1 VASKPAREARALP
14 NPGCSSPA
22 NPSRDGRRGQRPAL
36 QGDDVATSWRV
47 IAGLQVGLVI
57 PDLWQQEAVRALQQG
72 KDVVVQAPTGSGKT
86 YIFELLYPNLKNQA
100 VFTVPTRALAN
111 DKLSEWRAR
120 GWDVGISTGDVAL
133 NLDAKVVVATLETQR
148 GRFLRGEGPGLLVM
162 DEFQMLGDPMRGVHY
177 ELAVALAPKTTQLLF
192 LSGSVANPR
201 DVVAW
206 LQRIG
211 RDAVLIEHK
220 TRPVPLEETDLGNLP
235 DSQFVQSRGPSR
247 TGGSFWPRM
256 IGRAMRADLA
266 PVLVF
271 APRRAAAEQIAQ
283 AIASAVPVR
292 EPLRLTPAQEATAG
306 KSLTKLLRN
315 RVAYHH
321 SGLSYAARAGVVES
335 LAKAGQLNV
344 VVATMGLAAGINFSM
359 RSVIV
364 TDRRYFAGNFERQV
378 EADEL
383 LQMFGRAGRRGLD
396 EVGHAL
402 YTNDLPRLSDTKA
415 RQLRRA
421 AQVDWP
427 SLISVMHAAKQRGD
441 QPFAAAVELTH
452 SLFSVQRVP
461 LGVEHSLETG
471 ARPCGLWVTDE
482 RARFVRRGMI
492 EMLNSREEWEAKPV
506 AESVTLGRA
515 FVREDNRWRR
525 ALTVP
530 RMLDGVG
537 TGNLCRLREQN
548 GYGRE
553 LPIATVLASGE
564 VALVKWL
571 KKEITKKLARNAEPA
586 FTELRGGR
594 RSTPINRE
602 QAPNSDKSRAGT
614 QLRNSSRAGSP
625 MRRRALSREEFE
637 SEVRP
642 LLTELVKP
650 GVIVDWIMRG
660 NLISVRLDYAN
671 VPVNAYIDSAGKALI
686 DPPERENLP
695 DVCRTCDQLEH
706 DKTVAIVN
714 SPTYAWRHLGL
725 IEPDGTPTRRGMIF
739 SFFHGGE
746 GLAVAVALEDETYPI
761 EELVFDL
768 ANIRAGPRFAGED
781 TPTGGR
787 LGILCQQIYGRADYP
802 GYLTMGVPV
811 HYGAGASEVVRAVVA
826 DPRSKHKLTNELLR
840 HGDIERALVEW
851 RSILRHIVIAPAYPL
866 PRWTELKAAAKE
878 LLDKTASPTSAVD
891 LGTLVPL
898 QQRAGG
904 SDPPSFRSSATTT
917 ATGRGKH
924 HHLWRNP
931 SFDEL

>member
-1 VASKPAREARALP
+1 MT
-14 NPGCSSPA
+14 PGFGA
-22 NPSRDGRRGQRPAL
+22 
-36 QGDDVATSWRV
+36 
-47 IAGLQVGLVI
+47 GLVI

-86 YIFELLYPNLKNQA
+86 YIFELLYPSLKSQA

-177 ELAVALAPKTTQLLF
+177 ELAVALAPKATQLLF

-235 DSQFVQSRGPSR
+235 DSQFVQSRSPSR

-283 AIASAVPVR
+283 AIASALPVR
-292 EPLRLTPAQEATAG
+292 DPLRLTPAQEATAG

-402 YTNDLPRLSDTKA
+402 YTNDLPRLSDAKA

-421 AQVDWP
+421 TQVDWP
-427 SLISVMHAAKQRGD
+427 SLISVMHAANQRGE
-441 QPFAAAVELTH
+441 QAFAAAVQLTH
-452 SLFSVQRVP
+452 SLFSVQPVP
-461 LGVEHSLETG
+461 LGVEHTLESG
-471 ARPCGLWVTDE
+471 PRPCGLWVTDE

-492 EMLNSREEWEAKPV
+492 EMLNLLEEWEAKP
-506 AESVTLGRA
+506 ATESVTLGRA
-515 FVREDNRWRR
+515 FVRENDRWRR

-530 RMLDGVG
+530 HMLDGVG

-548 GYGRE
+548 RCGRE
-553 LPIATVLASGE
+553 LPVATVLASGKA
-564 VALVKWL
+564 ALVKWL
-571 KKEITKKLARNAEPA
+571 RKAVKQKKENKAERCEPHGQPMSSAEKLSRQ
-586 FTELRGGR
+586 RG
-594 RSTPINRE
+594 TVTRE
-602 QAPNSDKSRAGT
+602 Q
-614 QLRNSSRAGSP
+614 
-625 MRRRALSREEFE
+625 FE
-637 SEVRP
+637 TDFRP
-642 LLTELVKP
+642 KLVELVKP
-650 GVIVDWIMRG
+650 GTIVDWTMRG
-660 NLISVRLDYAN
+660 
-671 VPVNAYIDSAGKALI
+671 K
-686 DPPERENLP
+686 
-695 DVCRTCDQLEH
+695 
-706 DKTVAIVN
+706 
-714 SPTYAWRHLGL
+714 
-725 IEPDGTPTRRGMIF
+725 
-739 SFFHGGE
+739 
-746 GLAVAVALEDETYPI
+746 
-761 EELVFDL
+761 
-768 ANIRAGPRFAGED
+768 
-781 TPTGGR
+781 
-787 LGILCQQIYGRADYP
+787 
-802 GYLTMGVPV
+802 
-811 HYGAGASEVVRAVVA
+811 
-826 DPRSKHKLTNELLR
+826 
-840 HGDIERALVEW
+840 
-851 RSILRHIVIAPAYPL
+851 
-866 PRWTELKAAAKE
+866 
-878 LLDKTASPTSAVD
+878 
-891 LGTLVPL
+891 
-898 QQRAGG
+898 
-904 SDPPSFRSSATTT
+904 
-917 ATGRGKH
+917 
-924 HHLWRNP
+924 
-931 SFDEL
+931 

>member
-1 VASKPAREARALP
+1 MK
-14 NPGCSSPA
+14 
-22 NPSRDGRRGQRPAL
+22 
-36 QGDDVATSWRV
+36 
-47 IAGLQVGLVI
+47 AGLAVGLII

-86 YIFELLYPNLKNQA
+86 YIFELLYPNLKTQA

-111 DKLSEWRAR
+111 DKLSEWRVR

-177 ELAVALAPKTTQLLF
+177 ELAVALAPKATQLLF
-192 LSGSVANPR
+192 LSGSVANPS

-235 DSQFVQSRGPSR
+235 DSQFVQSRN
-247 TGGSFWPRM
+247 FWPRM

-283 AIASAVPVR
+283 AIASALPVR
-292 EPLRLTPAQEATAG
+292 DPLRLTSAQEQTAG

-335 LAKAGQLNV
+335 LAKTGQLNV

-364 TDRRYFAGNFERQV
+364 TDRGYFAGNFERQV

-415 RQLRRA
+415 RQLKRA

-427 SLISVMHAAKQRGD
+427 SLISVMHAAKQRGE
-441 QPFAAAVELTH
+441 QPFAAGVQLTQ

-461 LGVEHSLETG
+461 LGVEHSLESG
-471 ARPCGLWVTDE
+471 PRACGLWVTDE
-482 RARFVRRGMI
+482 RARFVRRAMI
-492 EMLNSREEWEAKPV
+492 EMLNFREEWEAKPA

-515 FVREDNRWRR
+515 FVRENDRWRR
-525 ALTVP
+525 ALTLP

-537 TGNLCRLREQN
+537 MGNLCRLREQN
-548 GYGRE
+548 HYGRE
-553 LPIATVLASGE
+553 LPVATVLASGE

-571 KKEITKKLARNAEPA
+571 KREMTKKLAENAERPTSNA
-586 FTELRGGR
+586 QRPMTMRAVKEKKENAERPTLNAQRPIKNLAARRGTFTH
-594 RSTPINRE
+594 E
-602 QAPNSDKSRAGT
+602 QFETEIRA
-614 QLRNSSRAGSP
+614 QL
-625 MRRRALSREEFE
+625 
-637 SEVRP
+637 V
-642 LLTELVKP
+642 ELVKP
-650 GVIVDWIMRG
+650 GTIVDWIMRG
-660 NLISVRLDYAN
+660 NLLSIRLDYGD
-671 VPVNAYIDSAGKALI
+671 VPLNAHLDSLGKALI
-686 DPPERENLP
+686 DPPERKNLP
-695 DVCRTCDQLEH
+695 DFCRTCDQLEH

-725 IEPDGTPTRRGMIF
+725 VESDGTPTTRGMIF

-761 EELVFDL
+761 DELIFDL

-781 TPTGGR
+781 APMGGR
-787 LGILCQQIYGRADYP
+787 LGILCQRVYRRADYP

-811 HYGAGASEVVRAVVA
+811 QYGAGASEVVRALVA
-826 DPRSKHKLTNELLR
+826 DPRCKHKLTNELLR

-851 RSILRHIVIAPAYPL
+851 RSILRHIVLAPAYPL
-866 PRWTELKAAAKE
+866 SRWTELKAAAEE

-891 LGTLVPL
+891 LAALVPL

-904 SDPPSFRSSATTT
+904 
-917 ATGRGKH
+917 K
-924 HHLWRNP
+924 
-931 SFDEL
+931 

>member
-1 VASKPAREARALP
+1 MT
-14 NPGCSSPA
+14 PGFGA
-22 NPSRDGRRGQRPAL
+22 
-36 QGDDVATSWRV
+36 
-47 IAGLQVGLVI
+47 GLVI

-86 YIFELLYPNLKNQA
+86 YIFELLYPNLKTQA

-133 NLDAKVVVATLETQR
+133 NLEAKVVVATLETQR

-177 ELAVALAPKTTQLLF
+177 ELAVALAPKNTQLLF

-220 TRPVPLEETDLGNLP
+220 TRPVPLEETDLGNLS
-235 DSQFVQSRGPSR
+235 DSQFVQSRN
-247 TGGSFWPRM
+247 FWPRM

-283 AIASAVPVR
+283 AIASALPVR
-292 EPLRLTPAQEATAG
+292 DPLRLTPAQEATAG

-427 SLISVMHAAKQRGD
+427 SLISVMHAAKQRGE

-461 LGVEHSLETG
+461 LGVEHSLDSG
-471 ARPCGLWVTDE
+471 PRPCGLWVTDE

-492 EMLNSREEWEAKPV
+492 EMLNSREEWEAKPA
-506 AESVTLGRA
+506 AESVMLGRA
-515 FVREDNRWRR
+515 FVRENDRWRR

-548 GYGRE
+548 HYGRE
-553 LPIATVLASGE
+553 LPVATVLASGE
-564 VALVKWL
+564 VAFVKWL
-571 KKEITKKLARNAEPA
+571 KKAIGVRVLARNH
-586 FTELRGGR
+586 FDTD
-594 RSTPINRE
+594 I
-602 QAPNSDKSRAGT
+602 RA
-614 QLRNSSRAGSP
+614 RIP
-625 MRRRALSREEFE
+625 D
-637 SEVRP
+637 
-642 LLTELVKP
+642 LVKP
-650 GVIVDWIMRG
+650 GTIVDWITRG

-671 VPVNAYIDSAGKALI
+671 VPVNAHIDSAGKGLI
-686 DPPERENLP
+686 NPPERENLP
-695 DVCRTCDQLEH
+695 DVCRACDQLEH

-725 IEPDGTPTRRGMIF
+725 VEPDGTPTRRGMIF

-761 EELVFDL
+761 DDLVFDL

-781 TPTGGR
+781 APMGGR
-787 LGILCQQIYGRADYP
+787 LGILCQRIYGRADYP

-811 HYGAGASEVVRAVVA
+811 HYGAGASEVVRALVA
-826 DPRSKHKLTNELLR
+826 DPRSKHKLTSELLR

-851 RSILRHIVIAPAYPL
+851 RSILRHVVLAPAYL
-866 PRWTELKAAAKE
+866 LSRWTELKAAAEE
-878 LLDKTASPTSAVD
+878 LVDRTASPTSAVD
-891 LGTLVPL
+891 LATLVPL

-904 SDPPSFRSSATTT
+904 SDPPSSRSRGTT
-917 ATGRGKH
+917 AERRVTR
-924 HHLWRNP
+924 
-931 SFDEL
+931 D

>member
-1 VASKPAREARALP
+1 MT
-14 NPGCSSPA
+14 PGFGA
-22 NPSRDGRRGQRPAL
+22 
-36 QGDDVATSWRV
+36 
-47 IAGLQVGLVI
+47 GLVI

-86 YIFELLYPNLKNQA
+86 YIFELLYPNLKTQA

-111 DKLSEWRAR
+111 DKLSEWRVR

-177 ELAVALAPKTTQLLF
+177 ELAVALAPKATQLLF

-235 DSQFVQSRGPSR
+235 DSQFVQSRSPSR

-283 AIASAVPVR
+283 AIASALPVR
-292 EPLRLTPAQEATAG
+292 DPLRLTPAQEATAG

-427 SLISVMHAAKQRGD
+427 SLISVMHAAKQRGE
-441 QPFAAAVELTH
+441 QPFAAAVELTQ

-461 LGVEHSLETG
+461 LGVEHSLESG
-471 ARPCGLWVTDE
+471 PRPCGLWVTDE

-492 EMLNSREEWEAKPV
+492 EMLNSLEEWEAKPA
-506 AESVTLGRA
+506 AESVMLGRA
-515 FVREDNRWRR
+515 FVRENDRWRR

-537 TGNLCRLREQN
+537 MGNLCRLREQN
-548 GYGRE
+548 HYGRE
-553 LPIATVLASGE
+553 LPVATVLASGE

-571 KKEITKKLARNAEPA
+571 KR
-586 FTELRGGR
+586 ELKPGKNVQRP
-594 RSTPINRE
+594 TPINRE
-602 QAPNSDKSRAGT
+602 QASNPEKLSG
-614 QLRNSSRAGSP
+614 
-625 MRRRALSREEFE
+625 RRAQ
-637 SEVRP
+637 RP
-642 LLTELVKP
+642 MKDL
-650 GVIVDWIMRG
+650 
-660 NLISVRLDYAN
+660 A
-671 VPVNAYIDSAGKALI
+671 A
-686 DPPERENLP
+686 
-695 DVCRTCDQLEH
+695 
-706 DKTVAIVN
+706 
-714 SPTYAWRHLGL
+714 
-725 IEPDGTPTRRGMIF
+725 RRGTF
-739 SFFHGGE
+739 THEQF
-746 GLAVAVALEDETYPI
+746 ET
-761 EELVFDL
+761 E
-768 ANIRAGPRFAGED
+768 IRP
-781 TPTGGR
+781 
-787 LGILCQQIYGRADYP
+787 Q
-802 GYLTMGVPV
+802 
-811 HYGAGASEVVRAVVA
+811 
-826 DPRSKHKLTNELLR
+826 
-840 HGDIERALVEW
+840 
-851 RSILRHIVIAPAYPL
+851 
-866 PRWTELKAAAKE
+866 
-878 LLDKTASPTSAVD
+878 LD
-891 LGTLVPL
+891 
-898 QQRAGG
+898 
-904 SDPPSFRSSATTT
+904 
-917 ATGRGKH
+917 
-924 HHLWRNP
+924 
-931 SFDEL
+931 

>member
-1 VASKPAREARALP
+1 MT
-14 NPGCSSPA
+14 PGFGP
-22 NPSRDGRRGQRPAL
+22 
-36 QGDDVATSWRV
+36 
-47 IAGLQVGLVI
+47 GLVI

-72 KDVVVQAPTGSGKT
+72 KDVIVHAPTGSGKT
-86 YIFELLYPNLKNQA
+86 YIFELLYPNLKQQA

-120 GWDVGISTGDVAL
+120 GWDVGISTGDIAL
-133 NLDAKVVVATLETQR
+133 NLDARVVVATLETQR
-148 GRFLRGEGPGLLVM
+148 GRFLRGEGPGLLVI
-162 DEFQMLGDPMRGVHY
+162 DEFQMLGDAMRGVHY
-177 ELAVALAPKTTQLLF
+177 ELAVALAPKRTQLLL
-192 LSGSVANPR
+192 LSGSVANSK

-235 DSQFVQSRGPSR
+235 DSQFVQSRSPSSPRPVFDR

-283 AIASAVPVR
+283 TIASALPMR
-292 EPLRLTPAQEATAG
+292 DPLRLTPAQEATAG

-335 LAKAGQLNV
+335 LAKAAQLNV

-402 YTNDLPRLSDTKA
+402 YTAALPRLSDTKA

-427 SLISVMHAAKQRGD
+427 SLISVMHAAKQRGE

-471 ARPCGLWVTDE
+471 PRPCGLWVTDE

-492 EMLNSREEWEAKPV
+492 EMLSSREEWEAKP
-506 AESVTLGRA
+506 ASESVTLGRA
-515 FVREDNRWRR
+515 FVRENDRWRR
-525 ALTVP
+525 ALTVA

-537 TGNLCRLREQN
+537 TGSLCRLREQN
-548 GYGRE
+548 HYGRE
-553 LPIATVLASGE
+553 LPVATVLASGE
-564 VALVKWL
+564 AALVKWL
-571 KKEITKKLARNAEPA
+571 KKAIGARVV
-586 FTELRGGR
+586 
-594 RSTPINRE
+594 S
-602 QAPNSDKSRAGT
+602 PND
-614 QLRNSSRAGSP
+614 
-625 MRRRALSREEFE
+625 FDI
-637 SEVRP
+637 EVRAHIP
-642 LLTELVKP
+642 DLVKP
-650 GVIVDWIMRG
+650 ATIVDWITRG
-660 NLISVRLDYAN
+660 KLLSIRLDYAN
-671 VPVNAYIDSAGKALI
+671 VPVNAHIDSAGNALV

-695 DVCRTCDQLEH
+695 DVCRACDQLEH

-714 SPTYAWRHLGL
+714 SPTDAWRHLGL
-725 IEPDGTPTRRGMIF
+725 VEPDGPPTGRGMIF

-746 GLAVAVALEDETYPI
+746 GLAVAIALEDETYPI
-761 EELVFDL
+761 DELVFDL
-768 ANIRAGPRFAGED
+768 ANIRAGPRFADED
-781 TPTGGR
+781 APMGGR
-787 LGILCQQIYGRADYP
+787 LGILCQRIYGRADYP
-802 GYLTMGVPV
+802 GYLSMGVPV
-811 HYGAGASEVVRAVVA
+811 QYGAGASEVVRALVA
-826 DPRSKHKLTNELLR
+826 DPRSKHKLTSELLR

-851 RSILRHIVIAPAYPL
+851 RSILRHIVVAPAYPL
-866 PRWTELKAAAKE
+866 SRWTELKAAAEE
-878 LLDKTASPTSAVD
+878 LVDKTASPTSAVD
-891 LGTLVPL
+891 LAALVPL
-898 QQRAGG
+898 QHRAGG
-904 SDPPSFRSSATTT
+904 GGATARQASSLA
-917 ATGRGKH
+917 K
-924 HHLWRNP
+924 
-931 SFDEL
+931 SKS

>member
-1 VASKPAREARALP
+1 M
-14 NPGCSSPA
+14 SSIGA
-22 NPSRDGRRGQRPAL
+22 
-36 QGDDVATSWRV
+36 
-47 IAGLQVGLVI
+47 GLVI

-86 YIFELLYPNLKNQA
+86 YIFELLYPNLKTRA

-120 GWDVGISTGDVAL
+120 GWDVGISTGDIAL

-177 ELAVALAPKTTQLLF
+177 ELAVALAPKATQLLF

-235 DSQFVQSRGPSR
+235 DSQFVQSRSPIR
-247 TGGSFWPRM
+247 TGGPCWPRL
-256 IGRAMRADLA
+256 IGRAIRADLA

-283 AIASAVPVR
+283 AIASALPVR
-292 EPLRLTPAQEATAG
+292 DPLRLTPAQEVTAG

-421 AQVDWP
+421 TQVDWP
-427 SLISVMHAAKQRGD
+427 SLISVMHAAKQRGE
-441 QPFAAAVELTH
+441 QPFAAAVELAH

-461 LGVEHSLETG
+461 LGVEHSLESG
-471 ARPCGLWVTDE
+471 PRPCGFWVTDE

-492 EMLNSREEWEAKPV
+492 EMLNSRKEWEAKPA
-506 AESVTLGRA
+506 AESVTLSRA
-515 FVREDNRWRR
+515 FVRENDRWRR

-548 GYGRE
+548 YYGRE
-553 LPIATVLASGE
+553 LPVATVLASGE
-564 VALVKWL
+564 AALVKWL
-571 KKEITKKLARNAEPA
+571 KKAIGARCEPHGQLTSSPEKL
-586 FTELRGGR
+586 
-594 RSTPINRE
+594 S
-602 QAPNSDKSRAGT
+602 
-614 QLRNSSRAGSP
+614 
-625 MRRRALSREEFE
+625 RRRAERSEPDGRSTANAQRRIRKRTLSREEFE
-637 SEVRP
+637 NEVRP
-642 LLTELVKP
+642 LLTDLVKP
-650 GVIVDWIMRG
+650 GTIVDWTMRG
-660 NLISVRLDYAN
+660 KLISIRLDYGN
-671 VPVNAYIDSAGKALI
+671 VPVNAHIDSAGNALI

-725 IEPDGTPTRRGMIF
+725 VEPDGTPTMRGMIF

-761 EELVFDL
+761 DELVFDL

-781 TPTGGR
+781 APLGGR
-787 LGILCQQIYGRADYP
+787 LGILCQRVYRRADYP

-811 HYGAGASEVVRAVVA
+811 QYGAGASEVVRALVA
-826 DPRSKHKLTNELLR
+826 DPRSKHKLTSELLR

-851 RSILRHIVIAPAYPL
+851 RSILRHVVLAPAYPL
-866 PRWTELKAAAKE
+866 SRWTELKAAAQQ
-878 LLDKTASPTSAVD
+878 LVDKTASPTSAVD
-891 LGTLVPL
+891 LATLVPL
-898 QQRAGG
+898 
-904 SDPPSFRSSATTT
+904 
-917 ATGRGKH
+917 
-924 HHLWRNP
+924 
-931 SFDEL
+931 

>member
-1 VASKPAREARALP
+1 MT
-14 NPGCSSPA
+14 PGFGA
-22 NPSRDGRRGQRPAL
+22 
-36 QGDDVATSWRV
+36 
-47 IAGLQVGLVI
+47 GLVI

-72 KDVVVQAPTGSGKT
+72 QDVVVQAPTGSGKT
-86 YIFELLYPNLKNQA
+86 YIFELLYPDLKTQA

-111 DKLSEWRAR
+111 DKLSEWRVR

-162 DEFQMLGDPMRGVHY
+162 DEFQMLGDLMRGVHY
-177 ELAVALAPKTTQLLF
+177 ELAVALAPKATQLLF

-211 RDAVLIEHK
+211 RHAVLIEHK

-235 DSQFVQSRGPSR
+235 DSQFVQSRSPSSPRPVFDR

-256 IGRAMRADLA
+256 IGRAMRANLA

-283 AIASAVPVR
+283 AIASALPVR
-292 EPLRLTPAQEATAG
+292 DPLRLTPAQEATAG

-402 YTNDLPRLSDTKA
+402 YTNDLPRLSDAKA

-427 SLISVMHAAKQRGD
+427 SLISVMYAAKQRGE
-441 QPFAAAVELTH
+441 QPFAAAVELTQ

-461 LGVEHSLETG
+461 LGVEYSLESG
-471 ARPCGLWVTDE
+471 PRPCGLWVTDE

-492 EMLNSREEWEAKPV
+492 EMLSSLEEWEAKPA
-506 AESVTLGRA
+506 AESVMLGRA
-515 FVREDNRWRR
+515 FVRENDRWRR

-537 TGNLCRLREQN
+537 MGNLCRLREQN
-548 GYGRE
+548 HYGRE
-553 LPIATVLASGE
+553 LPVATVLASGE

-571 KKEITKKLARNAEPA
+571 RREVTKKLAKNAERPTPNTQRPMEDLA
-586 FTELRGGR
+586 ARRGIFTH
-594 RSTPINRE
+594 E
-602 QAPNSDKSRAGT
+602 QFETDIRP
-614 QLRNSSRAGSP
+614 QL
-625 MRRRALSREEFE
+625 
-637 SEVRP
+637 V
-642 LLTELVKP
+642 ELVKP
-650 GVIVDWIMRG
+650 GAIVDWIMRG
-660 NLISVRLDYAN
+660 NLLSIRLDYAN
-671 VPVNAYIDSAGKALI
+671 VPVNAHIDSLGNALI

-695 DVCRTCDQLEH
+695 DVCRTCDQLEC

-725 IEPDGTPTRRGMIF
+725 VEPDGTPTTRGMIF

-761 EELVFDL
+761 DELVFDL

-781 TPTGGR
+781 APMGGR
-787 LGILCQQIYGRADYP
+787 LGILCQRVYRRADYP

-811 HYGAGASEVVRAVVA
+811 QYGAGASEVVQALVA
-826 DPRSKHKLTNELLR
+826 DPRSRHKLTNELLR

-851 RSILRHIVIAPAYPL
+851 RSILRHIVLAPAYPL
-866 PRWTELKAAAKE
+866 SRWTELKAAAEE
-878 LLDKTASPTSAVD
+878 LIDKTASPMSAVD
-891 LGTLVPL
+891 LATFVPL
-898 QQRAGG
+898 QHRAV
-904 SDPPSFRSSATTT
+904 
-917 ATGRGKH
+917 GK
-924 HHLWRNP
+924 
-931 SFDEL
+931 

>member
-1 VASKPAREARALP
+1 M
-14 NPGCSSPA
+14 SSIGA
-22 NPSRDGRRGQRPAL
+22 
-36 QGDDVATSWRV
+36 
-47 IAGLQVGLVI
+47 GLVI

-72 KDVVVQAPTGSGKT
+72 NDVVVQAPTGSGKT
-86 YIFELLYPNLKNQA
+86 YIFELLYPNLKTQA

-192 LSGSVANPR
+192 LSGSVANPH

-235 DSQFVQSRGPSR
+235 DSQFVQSRSPSR

-283 AIASAVPVR
+283 AIASAIPVR
-292 EPLRLTPAQEATAG
+292 DPLRLTPAQEATAG

-402 YTNDLPRLSDTKA
+402 YMNDLPRLSDTKA

-471 ARPCGLWVTDE
+471 PRPCGLWVTDE
-482 RARFVRRGMI
+482 RARFVRRAMI
-492 EMLNSREEWEAKPV
+492 EMLNSHEEWEAKPA

-515 FVREDNRWRR
+515 FVRENDRWRQ

-530 RMLDGVG
+530 RMLEGVG
-537 TGNLCRLREQN
+537 TGNLCRLRDQHH
-548 GYGRE
+548 YGRE
-553 LPIATVLASGE
+553 LPVATVLASGK
-564 VALVKWL
+564 VALAKWL
-571 KKEITKKLARNAEPA
+571 KGALKQRKENAERPTSNA
-586 FTELRGGR
+586 VMARGAHAALRA
-594 RSTPINRE
+594 
-602 QAPNSDKSRAGT
+602 QH
-614 QLRNSSRAGSP
+614 P
-625 MRRRALSREEFE
+625 MKMGALSHDEFE

-642 LLTELVKP
+642 LLPELVKP
-650 GVIVDWIMRG
+650 GTIVDWIMRG
-660 NLISVRLDYAN
+660 KLISIRLDYAN
-671 VPVNAYIDSAGKALI
+671 VPVNAYIDSAGNALI
-686 DPPERENLP
+686 EPPERENLP
-695 DVCRTCDQLEH
+695 EVCRTWDQLEY
-706 DKTVAIVN
+706 DKTVAILN
-714 SPTYAWRHLGL
+714 SPTHAWRHLGL
-725 IEPDGTPTRRGMIF
+725 IEPDGTPTQRGMIF
-739 SFFHGGE
+739 SFFHSGE
-746 GLAVAVALEDETYPI
+746 GLAVAAALEDETYPI
-761 EELVFDL
+761 DELVFDL
-768 ANIRAGPRFAGED
+768 ANIRAGPRFADED
-781 TPTGGR
+781 APMGGR
-787 LGILCQQIYGRADYP
+787 LGILCQRVYRRADYP

-811 HYGAGASEVVRAVVA
+811 HYGAGASEAVRALVA
-826 DPRSKHKLTNELLR
+826 DPRSRHKLTNELLR

-851 RSILRHIVIAPAYPL
+851 RSILRHIVLAPAYPL
-866 PRWTELKAAAKE
+866 SRWMELKAAAQK

-891 LGTLVPL
+891 FGTLAPL
-898 QQRAGG
+898 QKRPGEANA
-904 SDPPSFRSSATTT
+904 SLAKSKF
-917 ATGRGKH
+917 
-924 HHLWRNP
+924 
-931 SFDEL
+931 

>member
-1 VASKPAREARALP
+1 MK
-14 NPGCSSPA
+14 
-22 NPSRDGRRGQRPAL
+22 
-36 QGDDVATSWRV
+36 
-47 IAGLQVGLVI
+47 AGLAVGLLI

-72 KDVVVQAPTGSGKT
+72 QDVVVQAPTGSGKT
-86 YIFELLYPNLKNQA
+86 YIFELLYPNLKTQA

-111 DKLSEWRAR
+111 DKLSEWRVR

-133 NLDAKVVVATLETQR
+133 NLEAKVVVATLETQR

-177 ELAVALAPKTTQLLF
+177 ELAVALAPKATQLLF

-211 RDAVLIEHK
+211 RQAVLIEHK

-235 DSQFVQSRGPSR
+235 DSQFVQSRSPSSPRPVFDR

-256 IGRAMRADLA
+256 IGRAMRANLA

-271 APRRAAAEQIAQ
+271 APRRVAAEKIAQ
-283 AIASAVPVR
+283 AIASALPVR
-292 EPLRLTPAQEATAG
+292 DPLRLTPAQEATAG

-364 TDRRYFAGNFERQV
+364 TDRRYFAGNFERRV

-402 YTNDLPRLSDTKA
+402 YTNDLPRLSDAKA
-415 RQLRRA
+415 RQLTRA
-421 AQVDWP
+421 TQVDWP
-427 SLISVMHAAKQRGD
+427 SLISVMHAAKQRGE
-441 QPFAAAVELTH
+441 QPFAAAVELTQ

-461 LGVEHSLETG
+461 LGVEHSLDIG
-471 ARPCGLWVTDE
+471 PRPCGLWVTDE

-492 EMLNSREEWEAKPV
+492 EMLSSLEEWEAKP
-506 AESVTLGRA
+506 AEESVILGRA
-515 FVREDNRWRR
+515 FVRENDRWRR

-530 RMLDGVG
+530 RMLNGVG

-548 GYGRE
+548 HYGRE
-553 LPIATVLASGE
+553 LPVATVLASGE
-564 VALVKWL
+564 AALVKWL
-571 KKEITKKLARNAEPA
+571 KRELKAGKNVQRRTPNAERPLEDVA
-586 FTELRGGR
+586 GR
-594 RSTPINRE
+594 RGTVTHE
-602 QAPNSDKSRAGT
+602 QFETEIRSR
-614 QLRNSSRAGSP
+614 L
-625 MRRRALSREEFE
+625 
-637 SEVRP
+637 V
-642 LLTELVKP
+642 ELVKP

-660 NLISVRLDYAN
+660 KLISIRLDYAN
-671 VPVNAYIDSAGKALI
+671 VLVNAHIDSLGNALI

-695 DVCRTCDQLEH
+695 DVCRACDQLEH

-725 IEPDGTPTRRGMIF
+725 VEPDGTPTTRGKIF

-761 EELVFDL
+761 DELVFDL

-781 TPTGGR
+781 APSGGR
-787 LGILCQQIYGRADYP
+787 LGILCQRVYRRADYP
-802 GYLTMGVPV
+802 GYLAMGVPV
-811 HYGAGASEVVRAVVA
+811 QYGAGASEVVRALVA
-826 DPRSKHKLTNELLR
+826 DPHSRHKLTNELLR

-851 RSILRHIVIAPAYPL
+851 RSILRHIVLAPAYPSS
-866 PRWTELKAAAKE
+866 RWTELKATAEE
-878 LLDKTASPTSAVD
+878 LIDKTASPTAAVD

-898 QQRAGG
+898 QQRAL
-904 SDPPSFRSSATTT
+904 
-917 ATGRGKH
+917 GK
-924 HHLWRNP
+924 
-931 SFDEL
+931 

>member
-1 VASKPAREARALP
+1 VI
-14 NPGCSSPA
+14 
-22 NPSRDGRRGQRPAL
+22 
-36 QGDDVATSWRV
+36 QGLS
-47 IAGLQVGLVI
+47 VGLVI

-86 YIFELLYPNLKNQA
+86 YIFELLYPNLKTQA

-111 DKLSEWRAR
+111 DKLSEWRTR

-192 LSGSVANPR
+192 LSGSVANPH

-211 RDAVLIEHK
+211 RSAVLIEHK

-235 DSQFVQSRGPSR
+235 DSQFVQSRGPSSPRRVFDR

-271 APRRAAAEQIAQ
+271 APRRAAAEEIAQ

-292 EPLRLTPAQEATAG
+292 EPLRLTPAQEAIAG
-306 KSLTKLLRN
+306 KSLTKLLRS

-364 TDRRYFAGNFERQV
+364 TDRRYFANNFERQV

-402 YTNDLPRLSDTKA
+402 YTNDLPRLSDAKA
-415 RQLRRA
+415 RQLKRA
-421 AQVDWP
+421 TQVDWP
-427 SLISVMHAAKQRGD
+427 SLISVMHAAADRGKKSEVGNQKSEFGSETTD
-441 QPFAAAVELTH
+441 IRGRISERTPFAAAVELTH

-471 ARPCGLWVTDE
+471 PRPCGLWVTDE
-482 RARFVRRGMI
+482 RARFVRRGMT
-492 EMLNSREEWEAKPV
+492 EMLNSREEWQAKPA

-515 FVREDNRWRR
+515 FVRENDRWRR
-525 ALTVP
+525 ALSVP
-530 RMLDGVG
+530 RMLEGIG

-548 GYGRE
+548 RYGRE
-553 LPIATVLASGE
+553 LPVATVLASGE
-564 VALVKWL
+564 AALAKWL
-571 KKEITKKLARNAEPA
+571 RRELKARTNVQRPTKEQR
-586 FTELRGGR
+586 LRLG
-594 RSTPINRE
+594 
-602 QAPNSDKSRAGT
+602 
-614 QLRNSSRAGSP
+614 
-625 MRRRALSREEFE
+625 ALSHEEFE

-642 LLTELVKP
+642 LLPDLVKP
-650 GVIVDWIMRG
+650 GTIVDWIMRG
-660 NLISVRLDYAN
+660 KLISIRLDYAD
-671 VPVNAYIDSAGKALI
+671 VPVNAHIDAVGKPLI

-695 DVCRTCDQLEH
+695 DICRACDQLEH

-725 IEPDGTPTRRGMIF
+725 VGPDGTPTTRGMIF

-746 GLAVAVALEDETYPI
+746 GLAVAAAVEDETYAI
-761 EELVFDL
+761 DELVFDL

-781 TPTGGR
+781 SPMGGR
-787 LGILCQQIYGRADYP
+787 LGILCQRVYGRADYP
-802 GYLTMGVPV
+802 GYLVMGVPV
-811 HYGAGASEVVRAVVA
+811 HYGAGASEVVRALVA
-826 DPRSKHKLTNELLR
+826 DPRSKHKFTNELLR
-840 HGDIERALVEW
+840 HGDIERAQVEW
-851 RSILRHIVIAPAYPL
+851 RSLLRHIVLAPAYPL
-866 PRWTELKAAAKE
+866 GRWTELKAAAND
-878 LLDKTASPTSAVD
+878 LVDKTA
-891 LGTLVPL
+891 
-898 QQRAGG
+898 
-904 SDPPSFRSSATTT
+904 PPRSSVDVATL
-917 ATGRGKH
+917 AA
-924 HHLWRNP
+924 L
-931 SFDEL
+931 

>member
-1 VASKPAREARALP
+1 MI
-14 NPGCSSPA
+14 PGFGA
-22 NPSRDGRRGQRPAL
+22 
-36 QGDDVATSWRV
+36 
-47 IAGLQVGLVI
+47 GLVI

-86 YIFELLYPNLKNQA
+86 YIFELLYPNLKTQA

-177 ELAVALAPKTTQLLF
+177 ELAVALAPKATQLLF

-235 DSQFVQSRGPSR
+235 DSQFVQSRSPSSPRPVFDR

-283 AIASAVPVR
+283 AIASALPVR
-292 EPLRLTPAQEATAG
+292 DPLRLTPAQEATAG

-335 LAKAGQLNV
+335 LAKAGQLDV

-427 SLISVMHAAKQRGD
+427 SLISVMHVAKQRGE
-441 QPFAAAVELTH
+441 QPFAAAMELTQ

-461 LGVEHSLETG
+461 LGVEHSLESG
-471 ARPCGLWVTDE
+471 PRPCGLWVTDE

-492 EMLNSREEWEAKPV
+492 EMLNFLEEWEAKPA

-515 FVREDNRWRR
+515 FVRENNRWRR

-530 RMLDGVG
+530 RMIDGVG

-548 GYGRE
+548 HYGRE
-553 LPIATVLASGE
+553 LPVATVLASGK

-571 KKEITKKLARNAEPA
+571 RR
-586 FTELRGGR
+586 ELKPGKNVQR
-594 RSTPINRE
+594 P
-602 QAPNSDKSRAGT
+602 APNAQR
-614 QLRNSSRAGSP
+614 P
-625 MRRRALSREEFE
+625 MRVRALSRDEFE
-637 SEVRP
+637 NEVRP
-642 LLTELVKP
+642 LLTDFVKP
-650 GVIVDWIMRG
+650 GTIVDWITRG
-660 NLISVRLDYAN
+660 NLISIRLDYAG
-671 VPVNAYIDSAGKALI
+671 VPVKAHIDSAGNALI
-686 DPPERENLP
+686 DPPERDNLP
-695 DVCRTCDQLEH
+695 DVCRRCDQLEH

-725 IEPDGTPTRRGMIF
+725 VEPDGTPTTRGMIF
-739 SFFHGGE
+739 SLFHGGE

-761 EELVFDL
+761 DELVFDL

-781 TPTGGR
+781 APMGGR
-787 LGILCQQIYGRADYP
+787 LGILCQRVYRRADYP

-811 HYGAGASEVVRAVVA
+811 NYGAGASEVVRVLVA
-826 DPRSKHKLTNELLR
+826 DPRSRHKLTNELLR

-851 RSILRHIVIAPAYPL
+851 RSILRHIVLAPAYPL
-866 PRWTELKAAAKE
+866 SRWMELKAAAEE
-878 LLDKTASPTSAVD
+878 LIDKTASPTSAVD

-904 SDPPSFRSSATTT
+904 
-917 ATGRGKH
+917 K
-924 HHLWRNP
+924 
-931 SFDEL
+931 